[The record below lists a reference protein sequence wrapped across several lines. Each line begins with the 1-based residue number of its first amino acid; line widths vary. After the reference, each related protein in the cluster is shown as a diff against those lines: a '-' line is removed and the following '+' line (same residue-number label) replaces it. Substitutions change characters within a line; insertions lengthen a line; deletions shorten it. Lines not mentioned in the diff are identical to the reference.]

1 MKSLHD
7 QIRGVSGG
15 AGVIKSGGVM
25 LEGES
30 RLLQV
35 PLADQNNVHIQQRNA
50 ESLDRILTGGN
61 SVAHSNNSR
70 HRKRAIAIADV
81 ESSHSRGGGADGEI
95 NH

>member
-1 MKSLHD
+1 M
-7 QIRGVSGG
+7 R
-15 AGVIKSGGVM
+15 
-25 LEGES
+25 
-30 RLLQV
+30 
-35 PLADQNNVHIQQRNA
+35 IQQRNA

-81 ESSHSRGGGADGEI
+81 ESSHSRGGGATTTGHGVGYASVPKNFTLQAAADGEI